1 MEQKKN
7 EKQGI
12 AISVNLD
19 TTPVLYTD
27 NILIGANE
35 DGVVLDVTQKLGSTN
50 QARIVARVGMSRTQ
64 AKKLAQ
70 ELGKLIAIT
79 EGQSKTGKQ
88 TYSN

>member
-1 MEQKKN
+1 MDEKN
-7 EKQGI
+7 TIKPAV

-27 NILIGANE
+27 NILISVNE

-50 QARIVARVGMSRTQ
+50 QARIVARIGMSRTQ

-79 EGQSKTGKQ
+79 EGQSKTGKKD
-88 TYSN
+88 YSN

>member
-1 MEQKKN
+1 MDKKN
-7 EKQGI
+7 TKQGV

-27 NILIGANE
+27 NILINANE

-50 QARIVARVGMSRTQ
+50 QARIVARIGMSRTQ

-79 EGQSKTGKQ
+79 EGQAKTGKKDF
-88 TYSN
+88 SN